1 MRDGFSI
8 NAKSII
14 GVMTLAAEQGAPL
27 GLTVIGEDERE
38 AVDAIVQ
45 LFASGFDEP

>member
-1 MRDGFSI
+1 
-8 NAKSII
+8 
-14 GVMTLAAEQGAPL
+14 MTLAAEQGAPL